1 MVEQLTLI
9 KLMKIKVTTVGD
21 STGIILPKELLEK
34 LDINQGDTLY
44 VTETPRGFELSVYD
58 EEFAKQMDIAE
69 SIMLEDSNVLRKL
82 AE

>member
-1 MVEQLTLI
+1 M
-9 KLMKIKVTTVGD
+9 KLKVTKIGD
-21 STGIILPKELLEK
+21 STGILLPKELLEK
-34 LDINQGDTLY
+34 LHISQGDTLY
-44 VTETPRGFELSVYD
+44 VTKTPRGFELSVYD